1 MYKRFGLSD
10 LHPLHMIHR
19 LWYQPPCSTL
29 QTKSATRF
37 GFAAILVNDCF
48 ESQNFWYISNFFWC
62 GCQKSCGID
71 IESRTI
77 FSLRKKNRLWR
88 VFPRF
93 SLNTYRV
100 GDLRPKNTCKCAP
113 GHISQ
118 FLFRYWKKLHPTSAT
133 INICDKSRV
142 TLPPTNIVN
151 SRLQVC

>member
-77 FSLRKKNRLWR
+77 FHSERKIAYGA
-88 VFPRF
+88 F
-93 SLNTYRV
+93 
-100 GDLRPKNTCKCAP
+100 
-113 GHISQ
+113 
-118 FLFRYWKKLHPTSAT
+118 FRDSRWIHTELA
-133 INICDKSRV
+133 ICDQKIPVNAHPV
-142 TLPPTNIVN
+142 TSHNFFSVLKEVASNKCNDRHMWQVQSDIPTNKH
-151 SRLQVC
+151 S